1 MQTAPAESDDTATR
15 TARSNSLGEILIPFL
30 LLIGETCVGYAVLLA
45 LAVSLNFI
53 GDTAPLVPF
62 GGLLLTLLT
71 FYLLTRFFRRWSR
84 LWVRMIIEPGLW
96 LILSVVFALYFTWAN
111 NYASTPLFPLTWLL
125 QLLHL
130 FIPASA
136 DDSVQVNV
144 LPALQAAVLLIL
156 SGLYCWRGY
165 RLAHK
170 HLITDDID
178 RLFKVG
184 TAALLIAVAVFV
196 ISFNV
201 QPVLVPPADLAWA
214 CAVFFVC
221 VPIARALTH
230 ASYLRRFHRA
240 GLWGSASRQE
250 SSIWFAMSIL
260 GLLMIVLV
268 ATTLMIFLGE
278 PLPQAPYAPLK
289 KKPAPPPPPL
299 PGAKGKGHFVI
310 VPNHLGLLLFLVGVV
325 PIAIAVIIFF
335 VIRYR
340 KLLRARKAAKL
351 KKDETENENE
361 SDELRESFFRWS
373 LLWDQLKA
381 LVLGLLASLLRRK
394 RGGANGAQREIDDI
408 LLAEPAVRNIRAIYR
423 ALLKRAA
430 NMGYTRTKDETPYEF
445 RERLHA
451 SEPAIA
457 PEVELI
463 TEAYV
468 QARYSG
474 KQPGEADISRVRAL
488 WVALRDKWARP
499 IPTQQGR

>member
-1 MQTAPAESDDTATR
+1 MQTAPAESDDTTTR
-15 TARSNSLGEILIPFL
+15 AARSNSLGEILIPFL
-30 LLIGETCVGYAVLLA
+30 LLIGETCVGYAILLT

-62 GGLLLTLLT
+62 WGLLLILLT
-71 FYLLTRFFRRWSR
+71 FYLLTRLFRRWPQ
-84 LWVRMIIEPGLW
+84 LWVRMIVEPGLW
-96 LILSVVFALYFTWAN
+96 LILSVAFALYFTWAN
-111 NYASTPLFPLTWLL
+111 NYASTPLFALTWLL
-125 QLLHL
+125 QLLHM
-130 FIPASA
+130 FIPVSIAA
-136 DDSVQVNV
+136 DDSVQVNI
-144 LPALQAAVLLIL
+144 LPALQAVVLLLL

-170 HLITDDID
+170 HVITDDID

-184 TAALLIAVAVFV
+184 TATLLIAVAVFV
-196 ISFNV
+196 ISFNM
-201 QPVLVPPADLAWA
+201 QPVLVPPANLAWT
-214 CAVFFVC
+214 CAAFFVC

-268 ATTLMIFLGE
+268 ATTLTLFLGE
-278 PLPQAPYAPLK
+278 PLPQAPYAPEKIKRVPIKLL
-289 KKPAPPPPPL
+289 AS
-299 PGAKGKGHFVI
+299 GKGKGHFVI

-340 KLLRARKAAKL
+340 NLLRVRKAAKL
-351 KKDETENENE
+351 KKDETEKENEN
-361 SDELRESFFRWS
+361 DELRESFFRWS
-373 LLWDQLKA
+373 LLWGQLKA

-394 RGGANGAQREIDDI
+394 RSGASDEQREIDDI
-408 LLAEPAVRNIRAIYR
+408 LLAEPAVRSMRAIYR

-430 NMGYTRTKDETPYEF
+430 NMGYTRTRDETPYEF

-451 SEPAIA
+451 AEPAIA

-488 WVALRDKWARP
+488 WVALRDKWV
-499 IPTQQGR
+499 ISNSLKS

>member
-1 MQTAPAESDDTATR
+1 MHTAPAESDDTTTR
-15 TARSNSLGEILIPFL
+15 AARSNSLGEILIPFQ

-45 LAVSLNFI
+45 LAVNLNFI
-53 GDTAPLVPF
+53 GDTAPLMPF
-62 GGLLLTLLT
+62 WGLLLILLT
-71 FYLLTRFFRRWSR
+71 FYLLTRLFRRWSQ
-84 LWVRMIIEPGLW
+84 LWVRMIVEPGLW
-96 LILSVVFALYFTWAN
+96 LILSVACALYFTWAN
-111 NYASTPLFPLTWLL
+111 NYASTPLFSLTWLL

-136 DDSVQVNV
+136 DDSVQVNILPV
-144 LPALQAAVLLIL
+144 LQVAVLLLL

-170 HLITDDID
+170 LVITDDID
-178 RLFKVG
+178 RLFKIG
-184 TAALLIAVAVFV
+184 TAVLLIAVAVFV

-201 QPVLVPPADLAWA
+201 QPVLVPPADLAWT

-230 ASYLRRFHRA
+230 ASYLRRFHRV

-268 ATTLMIFLGE
+268 ATTLTIFLGE
-278 PLPQAPYAPLK
+278 PLPHAPYAPMK

-299 PGAKGKGHFVI
+299 PGVKGKGHFVI

-325 PIAIAVIIFF
+325 PIALAVIIFF

-340 KLLRARKAAKL
+340 NLLRVRKAAKR
-351 KKDETENENE
+351 KKDETGNENEN
-361 SDELRESFFRWS
+361 DELRESFFNWS

-381 LVLGLLASLLRRK
+381 LVLGLLTSLLRKR
-394 RGGANGAQREIDDI
+394 RGGASSESREIDDI
-408 LLAEPAVRNIRAIYR
+408 LLAEPSVRSIRAIYR

-430 NMGYTRTKDETPYEF
+430 NMGYTRTRDETPYEF

-451 SEPAIA
+451 AEPAIA

-474 KQPGEADISRVRAL
+474 KQPGKADISRVRAL
-488 WVALRDKWARP
+488 WVALRDKWVSAVR
-499 IPTQQGR
+499 